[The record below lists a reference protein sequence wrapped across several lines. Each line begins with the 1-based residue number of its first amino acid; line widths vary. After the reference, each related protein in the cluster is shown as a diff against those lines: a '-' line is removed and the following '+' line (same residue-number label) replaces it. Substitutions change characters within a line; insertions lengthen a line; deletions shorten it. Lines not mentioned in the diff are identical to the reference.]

1 MIKNVIVK
9 TKLVVGMNILL
20 FVLIIATAIL
30 LIWLNN
36 EKNNKTISE
45 VEEVSM
51 QASVDTST
59 WDTNSVT
66 IIKDTSMGYEIDV
79 PIPKGY
85 VMSNVTGETEVKTGL
100 VIYEG
105 EEAVTDSNKE
115 ESQKT
120 RNQWV
125 WVPVEPSEM
134 YGTDEN
140 GKNRENYMTLVVL
153 E

>member
-1 MIKNVIVK
+1 MKKIAKISIVLIAISIVIGAIILLTSKNVQY
-9 TKLVVGMNILL
+9 VGNI
-20 FVLIIATAIL
+20 
-30 LIWLNN
+30 
-36 EKNNKTISE
+36 
-45 VEEVSM
+45 EEQKK
-51 QASVDTST
+51 QASVDTGM

-66 IIKDTSMGYEIDV
+66 IVKDTSMGYEINV

-115 ESQKT
+115 EAQKT
-120 RNQWV
+120 RNQWI
-125 WVPVEPSEM
+125 WVPVNPSEM

-140 GKNRENYMTLVVL
+140 GNRLGKLYSFNSSGISNNNWS
-153 E
+153 